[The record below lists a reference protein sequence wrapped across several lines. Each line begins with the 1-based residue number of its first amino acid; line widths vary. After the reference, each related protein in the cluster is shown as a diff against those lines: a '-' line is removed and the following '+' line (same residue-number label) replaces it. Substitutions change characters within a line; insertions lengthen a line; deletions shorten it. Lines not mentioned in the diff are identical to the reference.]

1 MFILRRLPIYN
12 KVLLLLLL
20 IITLNYFF
28 FNYRLIFRQNAYIAG
43 DWLINYQGGFIRRG
57 FLGEIIFFVTSNFNI
72 PILNLVYFF
81 SSFFF
86 LLFIFFYYYCIKNYL
101 KFNFLLLYL
110 FLPST
115 LLFTFF
121 DVLAIGRKES
131 LVLLFVSLYNYFLL
145 KNLNHKFVIQII
157 LSFIILFI
165 TLTHEIM
172 FFYMPYIFAIKILF
186 LNNTKINFNNLKNF
200 NLEFFLFFISFICI
214 LLIFF
219 FSHLHDNNLLCKSL
233 LNLKLNDGICGAVIA
248 EYKGRQQFSTIF
260 PYFFERNYFVTY
272 GLVSV
277 LNFFPILIYFF
288 FQKKTKTIISTI
300 FIYIILTFVC
310 FLFTAPI
317 FLIVNDWGRYLNIH
331 FINQGLLFA
340 LILKNH
346 SDTFQLNFIKKNY
359 FKKLMIITVIIFYLT
374 TWFMPHCCRTEI
386 GDGYKSIYNRIYIRL
401 YDESHNT
408 TKYGTD
414 YPKLFLKK
422 ILNLN

>member
-1 MFILRRLPIYN
+1 MFILKRLPIYN
-12 KVLLLLLL
+12 KVLLFLLL

-57 FLGEIIFFVTSNFNI
+57 FFGEIIFFVTSNFNI
-72 PILNLVYFF
+72 PILNLVFFF

-86 LLFIFFYYYCIKNYL
+86 LLFIFFYYYCVKNYL

-157 LSFIILFI
+157 LSFLIIFI
-165 TLTHEIM
+165 TLSHEIM

-186 LNNTKINFNNLKNF
+186 LNNARTNFNNLKNF
-200 NLEFFLFFISFICI
+200 KLEFFLFFISSICI
-214 LLIFF
+214 FLIFF
-219 FSHLHDNNLLCKSL
+219 FSHLHDNNLLCESL
-233 LNLKLNDGICGAVIA
+233 LNLKLNDSICGAVIA
-248 EYKGRQQFSTIF
+248 DYKGRQQFSIIF
-260 PYFFERNYFVTY
+260 PYFFERNYFATY
-272 GLVSV
+272 GLITT
-277 LNFFPILIYFF
+277 LNFLPILVYFF
-288 FQKKTKTIISTI
+288 LQKKTKKNFSTI
-300 FIYIILTFVC
+300 SIYVVLSFFCFI
-310 FLFTAPI
+310 FTAPI

-340 LILKNH
+340 LILKNN
-346 SDTFQLNFIKKNY
+346 SDTFQLNFKKKHCL
-359 FKKLMIITVIIFYLT
+359 KKLMIISVIIFYLT
-374 TWFMPHCCRTEI
+374 TWFMPHCCRAEI
-386 GDGYKSIYNRIYIRL
+386 GDGYKSIYNRIYVRL

-408 TKYGTD
+408 SKYGTD

>member
-1 MFILRRLPIYN
+1 MFILKRLPIYN
-12 KVLLLLLL
+12 KILLLLLL
-20 IITLNYFF
+20 IITLNYLF

-57 FLGEIIFFVTSNFNI
+57 FFGEIIFFVTSNFDI
-72 PILNLVYFF
+72 PILNLVFFF

-86 LLFIFFYYYCIKNYL
+86 LLFIFFYYYCVKNYL

-157 LSFIILFI
+157 LSFLIIFI
-165 TLTHEIM
+165 TLSHEIM

-186 LNNTKINFNNLKNF
+186 LNNARTNFNNLKNF
-200 NLEFFLFFISFICI
+200 KLEFFLFFISSICMF
-214 LLIFF
+214 LIFF
-219 FSHLHDNNLLCKSL
+219 FSHLHDNNLLCESL
-233 LNLKLNDGICGAVIA
+233 LNLKLNDSICGAVIA
-248 EYKGRQQFSTIF
+248 EYKGRQQFSIIF
-260 PYFFERNYFVTY
+260 PYFFERNYFATY
-272 GLVSV
+272 GLITT
-277 LNFFPILIYFF
+277 LNFLPILVYFF
-288 FQKKTKTIISTI
+288 LQKKTKKNFSTI
-300 FIYIILTFVC
+300 SIYVVLSFFCFI
-310 FLFTAPI
+310 FTAPI

-340 LILKNH
+340 LILKNN
-346 SDTFQLNFIKKNY
+346 SDTFQLNFKKKHCL
-359 FKKLMIITVIIFYLT
+359 KKLMIISVIIFYLT
-374 TWFMPHCCRTEI
+374 TWFMPHCCRAEI
-386 GDGYKSIYNRIYIRL
+386 GDGYKSIYNRIYVRL

-408 TKYGTD
+408 SKYGTD